1 MTSYAILGAGAIGGF
16 FGGRLHLA
24 GHKVHFVDRSQH
36 DHLRREGFVVE
47 SPGETW
53 RTGPVAASATLAE
66 VPPVD
71 VVLVC
76 LKTTQTADLGAQL
89 APLLRP
95 GLQVAL
101 LQNGLEGEA
110 RCAPQLPGATV
121 LGAICFIACT
131 KVAPGRLRHF
141 AYQGIG
147 LGEHAGEGRPA
158 GTTPAVEARVADLAD
173 AGVDA
178 QPEPDLRLARWR
190 KLVWNVPFNGLS
202 TLLDATT
209 QELLGTADNRALVA
223 DLMEEIVG
231 GAHAE
236 CAVRTPDDPGRRL
249 PPDLPARMLELTD
262 RMPPYPTSMKVD
274 FDHGRPLE
282 VEAVLGEPVRAAA
295 AAGRELP
302 RARLLHRAVAFLDR
316 RARKA

>member
-1 MTSYAILGAGAIGGF
+1 MTRYAILGAGAIGGF

-24 GHKVHFVDRSQH
+24 GHEVHFVDRSQH
-36 DHLRREGFVVE
+36 EHLRREGFVVE
-47 SPGETW
+47 SPEETW
-53 RTGPVAASATLAE
+53 RTGPLSAAPTLGE
-66 VPPVD
+66 LPPVD

-76 LKTTQTADLGAQL
+76 LKTTQTADLAAQL

-131 KVAPGRLRHF
+131 KIAPGHLRHF

-158 GTTPAVEARVADLAD
+158 GRTPAVEARVADLAA

-178 QPEPDLRLARWR
+178 QAEPDLRLARWR

-202 TLLDATT
+202 TLLDASTE
-209 QELLGTADNRALVA
+209 ELLGAADNRALVS
-223 DLMEEIVG
+223 DLMDEIVA

-236 CAVRTPDDPGRRL
+236 CAARTPGAPDRRL
-249 PPDLPARMLELTD
+249 PADLPARMLALTD

-295 AAGRELP
+295 AAGCELP
-302 RARLLHRAVAFLDR
+302 RARMLHRAVAFLDR
-316 RARKA
+316 RARGA